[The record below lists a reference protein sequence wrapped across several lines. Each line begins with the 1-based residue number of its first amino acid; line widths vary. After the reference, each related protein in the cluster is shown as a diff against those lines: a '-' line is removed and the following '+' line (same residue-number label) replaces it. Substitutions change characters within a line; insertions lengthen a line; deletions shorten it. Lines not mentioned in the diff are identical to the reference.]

1 MLTPR
6 VEPWVSGN
14 GSPGIT
20 VTAVHRP
27 SEDAEFFVVEFA
39 MWGDPIPWELDPDEW
54 HDLVSAATL
63 TPV

>member
-1 MLTPR
+1 
-6 VEPWVSGN
+6 
-14 GSPGIT
+14 